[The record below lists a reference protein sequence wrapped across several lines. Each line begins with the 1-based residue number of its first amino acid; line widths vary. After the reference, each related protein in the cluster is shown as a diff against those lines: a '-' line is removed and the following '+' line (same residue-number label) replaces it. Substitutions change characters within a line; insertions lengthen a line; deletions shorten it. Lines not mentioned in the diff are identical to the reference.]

1 MVVFNL
7 VLVVGCL
14 NCFSFIV
21 VSCGF
26 PTEGGINILF
36 LLIGSDVKTLLAHM
50 PQESMETFIFT
61 SRGFLR
67 RQRKHPSWYTWL
79 E

>member
-14 NCFSFIV
+14 NCFSFFV

-50 PQESMETFIFT
+50 PQESMETFISYIT
-61 SRGFLR
+61 RLSEEAKKAPKLV
-67 RQRKHPSWYTWL
+67 YL
-79 E
+79 A